1 MEFNP
6 VGNRVCTDYTFHA
19 VESLICGV
27 QIIDGISVLRELI
40 STSLER
46 IGEILGQLRMALQK
60 LALDLHNIA
69 YGTDPCFKRKKSR
82 ATSRPL
88 EMRG

>member
-6 VGNRVCTDYTFHA
+6 VGNRVCTDYSFHA
-19 VESLICGV
+19 VESFIRGV
-27 QIIDGISVLRELI
+27 QIIWGIQLLQVMNL
-40 STSLER
+40 TSLER

-82 ATSRPL
+82 ATTRPL

>member
-6 VGNRVCTDYTFHA
+6 VGNRGRTDYTFHA
-19 VESLICGV
+19 VESLIRGV
-27 QIIDGISVLRELI
+27 QIIWGIQLLQVMNL
-40 STSLER
+40 TSLER

-69 YGTDPCFKRKKSR
+69 YGTDPCFKRKKSQ

>member
-19 VESLICGV
+19 VESLIRGV
-27 QIIDGISVLRELI
+27 QIIWGIQLLQVMNL
-40 STSLER
+40 TSLER
-46 IGEILGQLRMALQK
+46 IGEIFGQLRMALQN
-60 LALDLHNIA
+60 LALDLHDIA
-69 YGTDPCFKRKKSR
+69 YGTDPCFKLKKSR

>member
-19 VESLICGV
+19 VESLIRGV
-27 QIIDGISVLRELI
+27 QIIWGIQLLQVMNL
-40 STSLER
+40 TSLER

-69 YGTDPCFKRKKSR
+69 YGTDPWFKQNNLGPHLVHWK
-82 ATSRPL
+82 
-88 EMRG
+88 

>member
-19 VESLICGV
+19 VESLIRGV
-27 QIIDGISVLRELI
+27 QIICGNPLLQVMNL
-40 STSLER
+40 TSLER

-60 LALDLHNIA
+60 PVLDRHAMA
-69 YGTDPCFKRKKSR
+69 YGIDLGFSEIFSGRI
-82 ATSRPL
+82 
-88 EMRG
+88 

>member
-19 VESLICGV
+19 VEALIRRVQITGGV
-27 QIIDGISVLRELI
+27 QALRVMNL
-40 STSLER
+40 TSLER
-46 IGEILGQLRMALQK
+46 IGEILGQLRAALQK

-69 YGTDPCFKRKKSR
+69 YGTNPCFKRKKSR

>member
-19 VESLICGV
+19 VEALIRRV
-27 QIIDGISVLRELI
+27 QIIWGIQLLQI
-40 STSLER
+40 MNLTSLER
-46 IGEILGQLRMALQK
+46 RGEILGQLRMALQK

-69 YGTDPCFKRKKSR
+69 YGTDPCFKRKKSL

>member
-6 VGNRVCTDYTFHA
+6 VGNRVCTDYSFHA
-19 VESLICGV
+19 VESFIRGV
-27 QIIDGISVLRELI
+27 QIIWGIQLLQVMNL
-40 STSLER
+40 TSLER

-60 LALDLHNIA
+60 LAPDLHNID

>member
-6 VGNRVCTDYTFHA
+6 VGNRVCTDYTFPV
-19 VESLICGV
+19 VESLIRGV
-27 QIIDGISVLRELI
+27 QIIWGIQLLQVLIL
-40 STSLER
+40 TSLER
-46 IGEILGQLRMALQK
+46 IGEILGQLRMALPK
-60 LALDLHNIA
+60 LALDLHNID

>member
-1 MEFNP
+1 M
-6 VGNRVCTDYTFHA
+6 NRGCGDYPLQA
-19 VESLICGV
+19 VESLIRRPKITGGV
-27 QIIDGISVLRELI
+27 QALRALI
-40 STSLER
+40 LTSLER

-69 YGTDPCFKRKKSR
+69 YGTDPFFKRKKSR

-88 EMRG
+88 EMGG

>member
-6 VGNRVCTDYTFHA
+6 VGNRVCTDYNFHA
-19 VESLICGV
+19 VESLIRVV
-27 QIIDGISVLRELI
+27 QIIWGIQLFQVMNL
-40 STSLER
+40 TSLER

-69 YGTDPCFKRKKSR
+69 YRTDPCFKRKNLWLHLVHWK
-82 ATSRPL
+82 
-88 EMRG
+88 

>member
-19 VESLICGV
+19 VESLIRGV
-27 QIIDGISVLRELI
+27 QIIWGIQLLQVMNL
-40 STSLER
+40 TSLER